1 MSDIPPPIPVLILG
15 GTAEARELAAT
26 LVSDPRW
33 SIISSVAGRT
43 RNRSSIEGAVR
54 IGGFGGIPGLAA
66 YITENGIQI
75 VIDATHPYA
84 DTISANAEAA
94 CDTTG
99 CRYIRLCRPPWQPAS
114 GDRWLVA
121 QSGKAAADL
130 LEPSTTALLT
140 IGQKDLAPFFAR
152 GDTRLIARMIEAPAE
167 RPPGHVTIILD
178 RPPFTL
184 ENELTLMRSH
194 AVDVLVTKNAG
205 SPLVAEK
212 LAAARDLGLPVIMI
226 ARPTAQPPVDA
237 ATVAEAT
244 ALLDHHDT

>member
-15 GTAEARELAAT
+15 GTAEARELAAA

-84 DTISANAEAA
+84 DTISANAEAT

-99 CRYIRLCRPPWQPAS
+99 CRYIRLCRPPWHPAS

-121 QSGKAAADL
+121 QSSEAAADL

-152 GDTRLIARMIEAPAE
+152 GDTRLIARMIE
-167 RPPGHVTIILD
+167 G
-178 RPPFTL
+178 
-184 ENELTLMRSH
+184 
-194 AVDVLVTKNAG
+194 
-205 SPLVAEK
+205 
-212 LAAARDLGLPVIMI
+212 LGP
-226 ARPTAQPPVDA
+226 DK
-237 ATVAEAT
+237 
-244 ALLDHHDT
+244 D